1 MTVPP
6 SSSKRPS
13 SDPDRHG
20 SAAPGDG
27 DTVRRLLAAYD
38 AQLRGWAGA
47 LPPGAR
53 QERQGPLLRV
63 AGMHRGYLLPPRE
76 LDLDTAGLD
85 RLIAEQRDWFAAR
98 GESVEWKT
106 HAHDLPVEVP
116 ERLRAAG
123 FVPEPPET
131 VMVADTSAIAAQ
143 APDLPPGVVLRRIS
157 ERADLERFARMQGT
171 AFGEER
177 PWRAEELARQIEAA
191 PQETAVLVAE
201 AEGEVIS
208 GARLEFEPGTDFAG
222 LWGGGTLPSW
232 RGRGVYRAL
241 VAARA
246 ALARDRGVSHL
257 RVDASDR
264 SAPVLRRLGF
274 HALTTTTPY
283 LWTPPEDP
291 RG

>member
-1 MTVPP
+1 M
-6 SSSKRPS
+6 
-13 SDPDRHG
+13 
-20 SAAPGDG
+20 
-27 DTVRRLLAAYD
+27 LAAYD

-47 LPPGAR
+47 LPPGAW

-85 RLIAEQRDWFAAR
+85 RLIAEQREWFAAR

-106 HAHDLPVEVP
+106 HAHDLPAEVP

-131 VMVADTSAIAAQ
+131 VMVADTSAIAAH
-143 APDLPPGVVLRRIS
+143 APDLPAGVTLRRIS
-157 ERADLERFARMQGT
+157 ARADLEQFAEVQGT

-232 RGRGVYRAL
+232 RRRGVYRAL

-246 ALARDRGVSHL
+246 ALARDRGVRHL

-264 SAPVLRRLGF
+264 SAPVLLRLGF

-283 LWTPPEDP
+283 VWTPPESP
-291 RG
+291 RV